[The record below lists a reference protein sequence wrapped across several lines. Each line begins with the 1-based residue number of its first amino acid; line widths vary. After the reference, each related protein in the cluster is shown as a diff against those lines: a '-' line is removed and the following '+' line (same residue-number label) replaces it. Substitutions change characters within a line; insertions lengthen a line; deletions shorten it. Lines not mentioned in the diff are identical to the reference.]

1 MTISLRT
8 AGAVVA
14 TAFWAGQVCAQPA
27 AQPAASAAQAPSAQ
41 TPAEVRPATTTF
53 TGDTGFWFVPSAEV
67 LPDGKWS
74 ASAYRRGTNWIQGY
88 TNVADFAGT
97 FAYGLRGRT
106 ELFGSFLVDTRVDRD
121 IRPLFLGGQIAG
133 GSNFGG
139 VLDRYP
145 GVSKGWS
152 GDNVGD
158 FYAGAKFN
166 IWSEERLNP
175 AAVAV
180 RAVAKLP
187 TASIDNGVG
196 TGKFDLAFDG
206 IVTKEA
212 SKVLDVSAYGGWEFR
227 GQPDG
232 YDAPSGAFRWGAG
245 IGVPSRGS
253 LRFTGE
259 INGDVPNKSTLTFQG
274 VTVPCVDCGVMPL
287 VSDVQTLT
295 RATLGITF
303 QAKNGFFA
311 SAGASWNF
319 PTLARLSAFSPE
331 GDVTGDYVDWQFRI
345 GFHPGVR
352 VYVAP
357 LPPPQ
362 PPPELPTPQNR
373 PPTVRARCEPCTVE
387 AGRTVTVTADAQDP
401 DGDVLSYRWA
411 APAGAFQNV
420 ADRQTLWTA
429 PQQEGPVPV
438 TVTVSDGHG
447 GTASDNLTVQVLR
460 TRQPVVELTFED
472 VYFDFDRS
480 SLRPDAL
487 RLLDDAIARLQAN
500 PDKSIVIEGHTCSI
514 GTAEYNLALGS
525 RRAASVR
532 DYLLSRGIAASRME
546 TRSYGEE
553 RPKFDNAREETR
565 RLNRRAALVVRVQ

>member
-1 MTISLRT
+1 MRLSLRIAAPGIAAVLWT
-8 AGAVVA
+8 NPVGAQSQ
-14 TAFWAGQVCAQPA
+14 T
-27 AQPAASAAQAPSAQ
+27 SAPSSQ
-41 TPAEVRPATTTF
+41 SPAVGLPVDVRPTTTTF
-53 TGDTGFWFVPSAEV
+53 TGDTGLWFVPGAEV
-67 LPDGKWS
+67 LADGTWS

-88 TNVADFAGT
+88 TNVSDFAGT
-97 FAYGLRGRT
+97 FAYGFRGRT
-106 ELFGSFLVDTRVDRD
+106 EIFGSFLVDTRVDRD
-121 IRPLFLGGQIAG
+121 VRPLFLSNSVSGGQK
-133 GSNFGG
+133 FGG

-152 GDNVGD
+152 GDNLGD
-158 FYAGAKFN
+158 FYLGAKFN

-187 TASIDNGVG
+187 TGSVDNGAG
-196 TGKFDLAFDG
+196 TGKFDLAFDA
-206 IVTKEA
+206 IVSKEA
-212 SKVLDVSAYGGWEFR
+212 SKLVDVSAYGGWEFR

-232 YDAPSGAFRWGAG
+232 YDAPGGAFRWGAG
-245 IGVPSRGS
+245 VGFPSRRLLRVTGEVNGEVPS
-253 LRFTGE
+253 
-259 INGDVPNKSTLTFQG
+259 KSTMTLEGATIL
-274 VTVPCVDCGVMPL
+274 CVDCGTTPL
-287 VSDVQTLT
+287 VSDVQALT
-295 RATLGITF
+295 RATIGLTF

-311 SAGASWNF
+311 GAGASWNF
-319 PTLARLSAFSPE
+319 PTLGRTSAFSPE

-373 PPTVRARCEPCTVE
+373 PPIVRARCEPCTVE
-387 AGRTVTVTADAQDP
+387 AGRSVTVTADAQDP
-401 DGDVLSYRWA
+401 DGDVLTYRWS
-411 APAGAFQNV
+411 APAGAFQNA

-429 PQQEGPVPV
+429 PQQEGAVPV

-447 GTASDNLTVQVLR
+447 GTASDTVTIQVLR
-460 TRQPVVELTFED
+460 TRQPIVELTFED

-480 SLRPDAL
+480 TLRPEAL
-487 RLLDDAIARLQAN
+487 RLLDDAIAKLQAN
-500 PDKSIVIEGHTCSI
+500 PDKNIVIEGHTCSI

-525 RRAASVR
+525 RRAGSVR

>member
-1 MTISLRT
+1 MMTSLRT
-8 AGAVVA
+8 AAAAVAVVL
-14 TAFWAGQVCAQPA
+14 WAAQVSAQSPTQPA
-27 AQPAASAAQAPSAQ
+27 GSSTQNPASQA
-41 TPAEVRPATTTF
+41 PAEVRPATTTF
-53 TGDTGFWFVPSAEV
+53 LGDTGLWFVPTAEV
-67 LPDGKWS
+67 LADGKWS
-74 ASAYRRGTNWIQGY
+74 ATGYRRGTNWIQGY

-106 ELFGSFLVDTRVDRD
+106 EIFGSFLVDTRVDRD
-121 IRPLFLGGQIAG
+121 VRPLFL
-133 GSNFGG
+133 SNGTPGASQFGN

-152 GDNVGD
+152 GDSLGD
-158 FYAGAKFN
+158 FYIGAKFN

-175 AAVAV
+175 AAFAV
-180 RAVAKLP
+180 RTVAKLP
-187 TASIDNGVG
+187 TGSMSNGVG
-196 TGKFDLAFDG
+196 TGKFDLAFDA
-206 IVTKEA
+206 IVSKEA
-212 SKVLDVSAYGGWEFR
+212 SNLVDVSAYGGWEFR

-232 YDAPSGAFRWGAG
+232 YDAPGGAFRWGAG
-245 IGVPSRGS
+245 IGVPSRGA
-253 LRFTGE
+253 LRLTGE
-259 INGDVPNKSTLTFQG
+259 INGEVPSKSTLTSQSAAIL
-274 VTVPCVDCGVMPL
+274 CIDCGVAPL

-295 RATLGITF
+295 RATIGLTY
-303 QAKNGFFA
+303 QARNGFFA
-311 SAGASWNF
+311 GAGASWNF
-319 PTLARLSAFSPE
+319 PTLARSSAYSPE

-357 LPPPQ
+357 VPPPQ
-362 PPPELPTPQNR
+362 PPPDLPAQNR
-373 PPTVRARCEPCTVE
+373 PPTVRARCEPCTIE
-387 AGRTVTVTADAQDP
+387 AGRSVTVSADAQDP
-401 DGDVLSYRWA
+401 DGDVLTYRWS
-411 APAGAFQNV
+411 APAGAFQNT

-438 TVTVSDGHG
+438 TVVVSDGHG
-447 GTASDNLTVQVLR
+447 GTASDNVTIQVLR
-460 TRQPVVELTFED
+460 TRQPVVELTFDD

-487 RLLDDAIARLQAN
+487 RLLDDAIAKLLAN
-500 PDKSIVIEGHTCSI
+500 PDKNIVIEGHTCSI

-532 DYLLSRGIAASRME
+532 EYLLSRGIAAGRME